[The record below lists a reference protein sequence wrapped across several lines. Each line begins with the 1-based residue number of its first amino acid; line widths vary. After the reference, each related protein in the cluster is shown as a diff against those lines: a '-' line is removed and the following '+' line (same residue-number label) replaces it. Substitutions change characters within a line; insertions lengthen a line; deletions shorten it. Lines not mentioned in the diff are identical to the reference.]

1 MIVSKCLPWMWNFL
15 SELLRIDGYN
25 WIFNTWRYHKLNL
38 SKIKEYIT
46 LVLPALPEAYT
57 GLGNTFCVCPSF
69 RNIFKVTVSDVSQ
82 NSSKTAKNTKKW
94 FSRNISGKTCSQAI
108 CVWATLIQVNQD
120 NSASVWWSAHMRNR
134 FVDEN
139 VFCWKIEPWK
149 KTDFDRKWLII
160 LVLINNFCSYR

>member
-69 RNIFKVTVSDVSQ
+69 RNIFKVTVSTILSDFLNRNYSPNLEQMWVKIHLKQPKTPKSGFHEIFQEKRVRKQFVS
-82 NSSKTAKNTKKW
+82 
-94 FSRNISGKTCSQAI
+94 G
-108 CVWATLIQVNQD
+108 L
-120 NSASVWWSAHMRNR
+120 
-134 FVDEN
+134 
-139 VFCWKIEPWK
+139 
-149 KTDFDRKWLII
+149 L
-160 LVLINNFCSYR
+160 

>member
-57 GLGNTFCVCPSF
+57 GLGNTFCVCPLF
-69 RNIFKVTVSDVSQ
+69 RNIFKVTVSTILSDFLNRNYSPNLEQMWVKIHLKQPKTPKSGFHEIFQEKRVRKQFVS
-82 NSSKTAKNTKKW
+82 
-94 FSRNISGKTCSQAI
+94 G
-108 CVWATLIQVNQD
+108 L
-120 NSASVWWSAHMRNR
+120 
-134 FVDEN
+134 
-139 VFCWKIEPWK
+139 
-149 KTDFDRKWLII
+149 L
-160 LVLINNFCSYR
+160 